1 MTLAITHKLNRQ
13 GKIMRDKIA
22 IITLVV
28 SFLLLCEVITSA
40 QEIIIG
46 ISPPV
51 IHGAKDGGDT
61 VKTITSSLE
70 EQLRK
75 QGIRVSVEKEIF
87 HSDEQAKR
95 TGTAKGWDYALWGA
109 VTVLGDVVSVDLRL
123 VPVKRTG
130 NPSPVFAEARGTKDI
145 SRATGEIAEKI
156 ASKVLPQQIVSRI
169 RVEGNER
176 IGADAIKAVIK
187 TSEGQPF
194 SHPKVQEDIK
204 AIYNMGYFEDVRVDA
219 RDTAEG
225 KEVIFIVKENPIIE
239 VVEVKGN
246 SSIDKKD
253 ILAAIQ
259 TKPHSVLKRKQLADD
274 VQNILNLY
282 RQKAYYDAKVDYT
295 IEFPRDP
302 RRAQVTFR
310 IQEGKKF
317 FVKKITFIG
326 NKSFSDR
333 KLKSVMNTKEK
344 SILFFWSSE
353 RGVLQQDVLETDADR
368 LTAFYHDNG
377 FMDARVGTP
386 KVEQRSDGFY
396 IQVPIEEGLRYKV
409 GSFKITG
416 DPIETKENISRKIQ
430 TRVGEY
436 FSRENL
442 RKDIQ
447 YLTRLCLDQGYARA
461 EIAPHVQKD
470 PGKREASVELEVK
483 KGVKVSIG
491 RIAISGNTKTKDK
504 VIRRQFQIAEGETF
518 SATKIENSE
527 SKLKR
532 LDYFEEIK
540 INPVDTE
547 SPDVMNIDVQVKE
560 KLTGHIGAGG
570 GYSSDEGFFIGGEVT
585 QRNLFGR
592 GQVLSLKAHFGG
604 SVQRY
609 MLSFIEPSVFDTH
622 YFFASDIYDWVRE
635 YDDFTKEAQGFQLR
649 TGRAFGN
656 WSKFTIGYVF
666 ENTNITDVSENA
678 SSIIKRQE
686 GRHIKSSIIVG
697 FERDST
703 DHPFIPNKGSI
714 IRTTIEESTSY
725 LGSETDFTK
734 YEIAAGKYFPL
745 FWKFVG
751 LIKGELG
758 WIIKTGDKDILISDR
773 FFLGGINSV
782 RSYDW
787 GDLSPRDPET
797 GDKIGGTKYGLFNT
811 ELIFPIVEDI
821 NLRGVLFFDA
831 GNAFAEGESLDVS
844 KFKMGVGGGLRWA
857 SPLGPLRIEW
867 AYNPD
872 PGPDDPRT
880 RWQFSMGAFF

>member
-1 MTLAITHKLNRQ
+1 MRK
-13 GKIMRDKIA
+13 KINSFA
-22 IITLVV
+22 LII
-28 SFLLLCEVITSA
+28 SFLLLVTSTIGA
-40 QEIIIG
+40 QEITVG
-46 ISPPV
+46 VAPPMLY
-51 IHGAKDGGDT
+51 GAKDGEAIIRAI
-61 VKTITSSLE
+61 TISLE

-75 QGIRVSVEKEIF
+75 QGIKVSLEREVF
-87 HSDEQAKR
+87 RSDEQAKR
-95 TGTAKGWDYALWGA
+95 VGISKGWDYAIWGTA
-109 VTVLGDVVSVDLRL
+109 TVLGEVISVDLRL
-123 VPVKRTG
+123 VPVKRVG
-130 NPSPVFAEARGTKDI
+130 DPLPVFSEARGTKDI
-145 SRATGEIAEKI
+145 TRAMGEIAEKI
-156 ASKVLPQQIVSRI
+156 SAKVSPQQTVARVRI
-169 RVEGNER
+169 EGNER
-176 IGADAIKAVIK
+176 IGADAIKAVLK
-187 TSEGQPF
+187 TMEGQPF
-194 SHPKVQEDIK
+194 SPAKIQEDIK
-204 AIYNMGYFEDVRVDA
+204 AIYNMGYFEDVRVET
-219 RDTAEG
+219 RDSIEG
-225 KEVIFIVKENPIIE
+225 KEVIFIVKENPIVDVI
-239 VVEVKGN
+239 EVKGN
-246 SSIDKKD
+246 SGIDKKD

-282 RQKAYYDAKVDYT
+282 HQKAYYDAKVDYT

-302 RRAQVTFR
+302 RRAQITFR

-317 FVKKITFIG
+317 FVRKITFIG
-326 NKSFSDR
+326 NKSFSER

-353 RGVLQQDVLETDADR
+353 RGVLQHDVLEADADR

-386 KVEQRSDGFY
+386 KVEQKSDGFY
-396 IQVPIEEGLRYKV
+396 IQVPIEEGFRYKV

-416 DPIETKENISRKIQ
+416 DPIEAKENISKKIQ
-430 TRVGEY
+430 TKVGNF
-436 FSRENL
+436 FSREKL

-447 YLTRLCLDQGYARA
+447 YLTRLCLDEGYAHA
-461 EIAPHVQKD
+461 EINPRIQKD
-470 PGKREASVELEVK
+470 SNRREADIELEVK

-491 RIAISGNTKTKDK
+491 RITISGNTKTRDK

-532 LDYFEEIK
+532 LDYFEEVK
-540 INPVDTE
+540 INPIETE
-547 SPDVMNIDVQVKE
+547 DPAVMNIDVQVKE

-592 GQVLSLKAHFGG
+592 GQILSLKAHFGG
-604 SVQRY
+604 SAQRY
-609 MLSFIEPSVFDTH
+609 MLSFIEPSVFDTY

-656 WSKFTIGYVF
+656 WSKFTVGYVF

-686 GRHIKSSIIVG
+686 GRHIKSSVILG

-714 IRTTIEESTSY
+714 VRATIEESTSY
-725 LGSETDFTK
+725 IGSETDFTK

-811 ELIFPIVEDI
+811 ELIFPIVEEI

-831 GNAFAEGESLDVS
+831 GNAFAEGENLDIS

-872 PGPDDPRT
+872 PGPDDSRT

>member
-1 MTLAITHKLNRQ
+1 MP
-13 GKIMRDKIA
+13 GKTIVF
-22 IITLVV
+22 TWTV
-28 SFLLLCEVITSA
+28 FLSLIFFVGPIGAQEVIV
-40 QEIIIG
+40 G

-51 IHGAKDGGDT
+51 IHGTKNVEATSKA
-61 VKTITSSLE
+61 ISSSLE

-75 QGIRVSVEKEIF
+75 QGIKVALEREVF
-87 HSDEQAKR
+87 NSDDQAKR
-95 TGTAKGWDYALWGA
+95 SGSVKGWDYALWGS
-109 VTVLGDVVSVDLRL
+109 VTVFGDALSIDLRL
-123 VPVKRTG
+123 VPIKKTG
-130 NPSPVFAEARGTKDI
+130 DILPVFAEAKGMKDI
-145 SRATGEIAEKI
+145 IRAAGEIAEKV
-156 ASKVLPQQIVSRI
+156 ASRVFPQWIVSSVRI
-169 RVEGNER
+169 EGNER
-176 IGADAIKAVIK
+176 IGADAIKAVIT
-187 TSEGQPF
+187 TSQGQPF
-194 SHPKVQEDIK
+194 SQAKVQEDIK
-204 AIYNMGYFEDVRVDA
+204 NIYNMGYFEDVRVSA
-219 RDTAEG
+219 KDTPEG
-225 KEVIFIVKENPIIE
+225 KEVIFIVRENPIVD

-246 SSIDKKD
+246 SGIDKKD

-259 TKPHSVLKRKQLADD
+259 TKPYSVLKRKQLADD
-274 VQNILNLY
+274 VQNILTLY
-282 RQKAYYDAKVDYT
+282 HQKAYYDAKVDYT

-302 RRAQVTFR
+302 RKAQVTFR

-317 FVKKITFIG
+317 FVRKITFVG

-344 SILFFWSSE
+344 SILFFWSTE
-353 RGVLQQDVLETDADR
+353 RGVLQHDVLETDADR

-386 KVEQRSDGFY
+386 KVEQKSDGFY
-396 IQVPIEEGLRYKV
+396 IQVPIEEGARYKV
-409 GSFKITG
+409 GYFRITG
-416 DPIETKENISRKIQ
+416 DPLETKENISKKIQ
-430 TRVGEY
+430 TKVGEY
-436 FSRENL
+436 FSREKL

-461 EIAPHVQKD
+461 EVDPHIQKD
-470 PGKREASVELEVK
+470 SNKREASIELEVK
-483 KGVKVSIG
+483 KGAKVSIG
-491 RIAISGNTKTKDK
+491 RITISGNMKTKDK
-504 VIRRQFQIAEGETF
+504 VIRRQFQIAEGDTF

-527 SKLKR
+527 SRLKR

-547 SPDVMNIDVQVKE
+547 SPNLMDIEVQVKE

-570 GYSSDEGFFIGGEVT
+570 GYSSDEGFFVGGEVT

-592 GQVLSLKAHFGG
+592 GQILTLKAHFGG

-609 MLSFIEPSVFDTH
+609 MLSFIEPSVFDTY

-656 WSKFTIGYVF
+656 WSKFTVGYIF

-686 GRHIKSSIIVG
+686 GRHIKSSVVLG

-703 DHPFIPNKGSI
+703 DHPFLPTKGSI
-714 IRTTIEESTSY
+714 VRATIEESTSY

-758 WIIKTGDKDILISDR
+758 WIIKTGDKDILLSDR

-787 GDLSPRDPET
+787 GDLSPKDPAT

-811 ELIFPIVEDI
+811 EITFPIVEEI
-821 NLRGVLFFDA
+821 NLKGVLFFDA
-831 GNAFAEGESLDVS
+831 GNAFAEGENLDVS

-872 PGPDDPRT
+872 PGPDDPKS